1 MKKLKEKTLNI
12 EKDKLLLSV
21 VSIFLSL
28 YFAFSFTS
36 FAYACGNLRED
47 VVRLHILAN
56 SDSEIDQQVKLM
68 VRDGLLK
75 KNSAIL
81 SGTVTKENAHI
92 YFEKSKDELLN
103 EAEIILRENGFKYG
117 ASISLEEE
125 YFETRQYGKLT
136 FPAGNYLSLKVVLGE
151 GKGKNWWCV
160 MFPPLCVPAA
170 GDVKTDD
177 EKTAEYLSPE
187 EREIISDGKKYVF
200 KFKIIE
206 VYEELKHRFS

>member
-1 MKKLKEKTLNI
+1 MKKLNLR
-12 EKDKLLLSV
+12 KDKLLLSSV
-21 VSIFLSL
+21 AIFLTL
-28 YFAFSFTS
+28 YYAFSFTF
-36 FAYACGNLRED
+36 FASACGNLRND

-56 SDSEIDQQVKLM
+56 SDSEIDQQVKLK

-75 KNSAIL
+75 KNTAIL
-81 SGTVTKENAHI
+81 SNTVTKENAHI
-92 YFEKSKDELLN
+92 YFENSKSELLK
-103 EAEIILRENGFKYG
+103 EAEKILKENGLNYG
-117 ASISLEEE
+117 VSISLQEE
-125 YFETRQYGKLT
+125 YFETRQYEELT
-136 FPAGNYLSLKVVLGE
+136 FPAGEYLSLKVILGKGE
-151 GKGKNWWCV
+151 GKNWWCV

-187 EREIISDGKKYVF
+187 EREIISDSKKYIF